1 MKWVLLGKIL
11 KWEVFVLGKKYL
23 MLALILGSLSTTAFG
38 FALKN
43 PTKPELKSSKL
54 VSEDSERKIYEE
66 IGLNGKLNYEIFKTA
81 LIGYNKIDGRK
92 KELLTIIDY
101 SKPSTEERFFV
112 IDMNKKELLVH
123 SHVSHGKNSGGNIA
137 TSFSNKMSSNKSSL
151 GFFLTENT
159 YMGGN
164 GYSLVLN
171 GLEKGINDK
180 AKDRYIVI
188 HGADYANPKIAKS
201 QGRLGRSLGCPA
213 LPRDISKKA
222 IDMIKNGSVLFV
234 YGNDANYLE
243 RSNYV

>member
-1 MKWVLLGKIL
+1 
-11 KWEVFVLGKKYL
+11 VLGKKYL
-23 MLALILGSLSTTAFG
+23 MVALILGSISTTSFG
-38 FALKN
+38 FTLKN
-43 PTKPELKSSKL
+43 PTKTELKSSKAVL
-54 VSEDSERKIYEE
+54 EDNEKRLYEN
-66 IGLNGKLNYEIFKTA
+66 IGLNGKLNYDIFKTA
-81 LIGYNKIDGRK
+81 LNGYNKIDERK

-101 SKPSTEERFFV
+101 SKPSTEKRFFV
-112 IDMNKKELLVH
+112 IDMDKKELLVY

-137 TSFSNKMSSNKSSL
+137 TSFSNKVSSNKSSL

-159 YMGGN
+159 YVGGN

-188 HGADYANPKIAKS
+188 HGADYANPKVAKS

-234 YGNDANYLE
+234 YGNDTNYLD

>member
-1 MKWVLLGKIL
+1 M
-11 KWEVFVLGKKYL
+11 LGKKYL
-23 MLALILGSLSTTAFG
+23 MLALILGSISTTSFG
-38 FALKN
+38 FTLKN
-43 PTKPELKSSKL
+43 PTKTELKSSKVVL
-54 VSEDSERKIYEE
+54 EDNEKRLYEE
-66 IGLNGKLNYEIFKTA
+66 IGLNGKLNYDVFKTA
-81 LIGYNKIDGRK
+81 LNGYNKIDGRK

-101 SKPSTEERFFV
+101 SKPSTEKRFFV
-112 IDMNKKELLVH
+112 IDMDKKELLVY

-137 TSFSNKMSSNKSSL
+137 TSFSNKVSSNKSSL

-188 HGADYANPKIAKS
+188 HGADYANPKVAKS
-201 QGRLGRSLGCPA
+201 QGRLGRSLGWPA

-222 IDMIKNGSVLFV
+222 IDMIKKGSVLFV
-234 YGNDANYLE
+234 YGTDTNYLE

>member
-1 MKWVLLGKIL
+1 M
-11 KWEVFVLGKKYL
+11 LGKKYL
-23 MLALILGSLSTTAFG
+23 MLALILGSLSTTSFG
-38 FALKN
+38 FTLKN
-43 PTKPELKSSKL
+43 SAKTEVKTTESVLE
-54 VSEDSERKIYEE
+54 EDSDKKLYEE
-66 IGLNGKLNYEIFKTA
+66 IGLKGELNYEVFKTA
-81 LIGYNKIDGRK
+81 LNGYSKISDRK

-101 SKPSTEERFFV
+101 SKPSTEKRFFV
-112 IDMNKKELLVH
+112 IDMDKKKLLVQ
-123 SHVSHGKNSGGNIA
+123 SHVSHGKNSGGNVA

-171 GLEKGINDK
+171 GLEEGINDK

-188 HGADYANPKIAKS
+188 HGADYANPKFAKS

-234 YGNDANYLE
+234 YGNDMNYLE
-243 RSNYV
+243 ISSYV

>member
-1 MKWVLLGKIL
+1 M
-11 KWEVFVLGKKYL
+11 LGKKYL
-23 MLALILGSLSTTAFG
+23 MLALILGSISTTSFG
-38 FALKN
+38 FTLKN
-43 PTKPELKSSKL
+43 PTKTELKLSKAVL
-54 VSEDSERKIYEE
+54 EDNEKRLYEE
-66 IGLNGKLNYEIFKTA
+66 IGLNGKLNYDVFKTA
-81 LIGYNKIDGRK
+81 LNGYNKIDGRK

-101 SKPSTEERFFV
+101 SKPSTEKRFFV
-112 IDMNKKELLVH
+112 IDMDKKELLVY

-137 TSFSNKMSSNKSSL
+137 TSFSNKVSSYKSSL

-213 LPRDISKKA
+213 LPKDISKKA

-234 YGNDANYLE
+234 YGNDTNYLE

>member
-1 MKWVLLGKIL
+1 M
-11 KWEVFVLGKKYL
+11 LGKKYL
-23 MLALILGSLSTTAFG
+23 MLALILGSISTTSFG
-38 FALKN
+38 FTLKN
-43 PTKPELKSSKL
+43 PTKTESKL
-54 VSEDSERKIYEE
+54 AKVVLEDNEKRLYEE
-66 IGLNGKLNYEIFKTA
+66 IGLNGKLNYDVFKTA
-81 LIGYNKIDGRK
+81 LNGYNKIDGRK
-92 KELLTIIDY
+92 KALLTIIDY
-101 SKPSTEERFFV
+101 SKPSTEKRFFV
-112 IDMNKKELLVH
+112 IDMDKKELLVY

-137 TSFSNKMSSNKSSL
+137 TSFSNKISSNKSSL

-159 YMGGN
+159 YIGGN

-188 HGADYANPKIAKS
+188 HGADYANPKVAKS

-234 YGNDANYLE
+234 YGNDTNYLE

>member
-1 MKWVLLGKIL
+1 M
-11 KWEVFVLGKKYL
+11 LGKKYL
-23 MLALILGSLSTTAFG
+23 MVALILGSISTTSFG
-38 FALKN
+38 FTLKN
-43 PTKPELKSSKL
+43 PTKTELKSSKAVL
-54 VSEDSERKIYEE
+54 EDNEKRLYEN
-66 IGLNGKLNYEIFKTA
+66 IGLNGKLNYDIFKTA
-81 LIGYNKIDGRK
+81 LNGYNKIDERK

-101 SKPSTEERFFV
+101 SKPSTEKRFFV
-112 IDMNKKELLVH
+112 IDMDKKELLVY

-137 TSFSNKMSSNKSSL
+137 TSFSNKVSSNKSSL

-159 YMGGN
+159 YVGGN

-188 HGADYANPKIAKS
+188 HGADYANPKVAKS

-234 YGNDANYLE
+234 YGNDTNYLD

>member
-1 MKWVLLGKIL
+1 M
-11 KWEVFVLGKKYL
+11 LGKKYL
-23 MLALILGSLSTTAFG
+23 MLAFILGSISTTSFG
-38 FALKN
+38 FTLKN
-43 PTKPELKSSKL
+43 PTKTELKSSKTVL
-54 VSEDSERKIYEE
+54 EDNEKRLYEE
-66 IGLNGKLNYEIFKTA
+66 IGLNGKLNYDVFKTA
-81 LIGYNKIDGRK
+81 LNGYNKIDGRK

-101 SKPSTEERFFV
+101 SKPSTEKRFFV
-112 IDMNKKELLVH
+112 IDMDKKELLVY

-137 TSFSNKMSSNKSSL
+137 TSFSNKVSSNKSSL

-164 GYSLVLN
+164 GYSLILN

-213 LPRDISKKA
+213 LPKDISKKA

-234 YGNDANYLE
+234 YGNDTNYLE

>member
-1 MKWVLLGKIL
+1 M
-11 KWEVFVLGKKYL
+11 GKKYL
-23 MLALILGSLSTTAFG
+23 MLALILGSISTTAFG
-38 FALKN
+38 FTLKN
-43 PTKPELKSSKL
+43 PTKTESTIELSSKKN
-54 VSEDSERKIYEE
+54 EERLYQE
-66 IGLNGKLNYEIFKTA
+66 IGLKGKLDYEVFKTA
-81 LIGYNKIDGRK
+81 LNGYNKIEGKR

-101 SKPSTEERFFV
+101 SKPSTEKRFFV
-112 IDMNKKELLVH
+112 IDMERKKLLVH

-180 AKDRYIVI
+180 AKERYIVI
-188 HGADYANPKIAKS
+188 HGADYANPRFAQS

-213 LPRDISKKA
+213 LPKDVSKKA
-222 IDMIKNGSVLFV
+222 IDMIKNGSVIFV
-234 YGNDANYLE
+234 YGNDTNYLE
-243 RSNYV
+243 KSSYV

>member
-1 MKWVLLGKIL
+1 MV
-11 KWEVFVLGKKYL
+11 KKYL
-23 MLALILGSLSTTAFG
+23 MLSLILGSISTTSFG
-38 FALKN
+38 FTLKN
-43 PTKPELKSSKL
+43 STKTDKVIELSK
-54 VSEDSERKIYEE
+54 ETKERKLYEE
-66 IGLNGKLNYEIFKTA
+66 IGLKDKLNYEVFKTA
-81 LIGYNKIDGRK
+81 LGGYNKIDGRK

-101 SKPSTEERFFV
+101 SKPSTEKRFFV
-112 IDMNKKELLVH
+112 IDMERKKLLVH

-137 TSFSNKMSSNKSSL
+137 TSFSNKMSSNKSSI

-180 AKDRYIVI
+180 AKERYIVI
-188 HGADYANPKIAKS
+188 HGADYANPRFAQS

-222 IDMIKNGSVLFV
+222 IDMIKNGSVIFV
-234 YGNDANYLE
+234 YGNDSNYLE
-243 RSNYV
+243 KSSYV

>member
-1 MKWVLLGKIL
+1 MSGKN
-11 KWEVFVLGKKYL
+11 YL
-23 MLALILGSLSTTAFG
+23 MLALILGSISTASFG
-38 FALKN
+38 FTLKN
-43 PTKPELKSSKL
+43 LTKPESNSIKL
-54 VSEDSERKIYEE
+54 MSENNEKKLYEE
-66 IGLNGKLNYEIFKTA
+66 IGLNGKLNYDVFKKA
-81 LIGYNKIDGRK
+81 LNGYSKIEARK
-92 KELLTIIDY
+92 KDLLTIVDY
-101 SKPSTEERFFV
+101 SKPSTEKRFFI
-112 IDMNKKELLVH
+112 IDMNKKELLVY
-123 SHVSHGKNSGGNIA
+123 SHVAHGKNSGENIA
-137 TSFSNKMSSNKSSL
+137 TSFSNKVSSNKSSL

-234 YGNDANYLE
+234 YGNDTDYLY

>member
-1 MKWVLLGKIL
+1 M
-11 KWEVFVLGKKYL
+11 LGKKYL
-23 MLALILGSLSTTAFG
+23 MLALILGSISTTSFG
-38 FALKN
+38 FTLKN
-43 PTKPELKSSKL
+43 PTKTELKLSKVVL
-54 VSEDSERKIYEE
+54 EDNEKRLYEE
-66 IGLNGKLNYEIFKTA
+66 IGLNGKLNYNVFKTA
-81 LIGYNKIDGRK
+81 LNGYNKIDGRK

-101 SKPSTEERFFV
+101 SKPSTEKRFFV
-112 IDMNKKELLVH
+112 IDMDKKELLVY

-137 TSFSNKMSSNKSSL
+137 TSFSNKVSSYKSSL

-213 LPRDISKKA
+213 LPKDISKKA

-234 YGNDANYLE
+234 YGNDTNYLE

>member
-1 MKWVLLGKIL
+1 M
-11 KWEVFVLGKKYL
+11 LGKKYL
-23 MLALILGSLSTTAFG
+23 MLALILGSISTTSFG
-38 FALKN
+38 FTLKN
-43 PTKPELKSSKL
+43 PTKTESKL
-54 VSEDSERKIYEE
+54 AKVVLEDNEKRLYEE
-66 IGLNGKLNYEIFKTA
+66 IGLNGKLNYDVFKTA
-81 LIGYNKIDGRK
+81 LNGYNKIDGRK

-101 SKPSTEERFFV
+101 SKPSTEKRFFV
-112 IDMNKKELLVH
+112 IDMDKKELLVY

-137 TSFSNKMSSNKSSL
+137 TSFSNKVSSNKCSL

-159 YMGGN
+159 YIGGN

-188 HGADYANPKIAKS
+188 HGADYANPKVAKS

-234 YGNDANYLE
+234 YGNDTNYLE

>member
-1 MKWVLLGKIL
+1 M
-11 KWEVFVLGKKYL
+11 LGKKYL
-23 MLALILGSLSTTAFG
+23 MLALILGSISTTSFG
-38 FALKN
+38 FTLKN
-43 PTKPELKSSKL
+43 PTKTESKL
-54 VSEDSERKIYEE
+54 AKVVLEDNEKRLYEE
-66 IGLNGKLNYEIFKTA
+66 IGLNGKLNYDVFKTA
-81 LIGYNKIDGRK
+81 LNGYNKIDGRK

-101 SKPSTEERFFV
+101 SKPSTEKRFFV
-112 IDMNKKELLVH
+112 IDMDKKELLVY

-137 TSFSNKMSSNKSSL
+137 TSFSNKISSNKSSL

-159 YMGGN
+159 YIGGN

-188 HGADYANPKIAKS
+188 HGADYANPKVAKS

-234 YGNDANYLE
+234 YGNDTNYLE

>member
-1 MKWVLLGKIL
+1 MV
-11 KWEVFVLGKKYL
+11 
-23 MLALILGSLSTTAFG
+23 ALILGSISTTSFG
-38 FALKN
+38 FTLKN
-43 PTKPELKSSKL
+43 PTKTELKSSKAVL
-54 VSEDSERKIYEE
+54 EDNEKRLYEN
-66 IGLNGKLNYEIFKTA
+66 IGLNGKLNYDIFKTA
-81 LIGYNKIDGRK
+81 LNGYNKIDERK

-101 SKPSTEERFFV
+101 SKPSTEKRFFV
-112 IDMNKKELLVH
+112 IDMDKKELLVY

-137 TSFSNKMSSNKSSL
+137 TSFSNKVSSNKSSL

-159 YMGGN
+159 YVGGN

-188 HGADYANPKIAKS
+188 HGADYANPKVAKS

-234 YGNDANYLE
+234 YGNDTNYLD

>member
-1 MKWVLLGKIL
+1 
-11 KWEVFVLGKKYL
+11 
-23 MLALILGSLSTTAFG
+23 MLALILGSISTTSFG
-38 FALKN
+38 FTLKN
-43 PTKPELKSSKL
+43 PTKTELKLSKAVL
-54 VSEDSERKIYEE
+54 EDNEKRLYEE
-66 IGLNGKLNYEIFKTA
+66 IGLNGKLNYDVFKTA
-81 LIGYNKIDGRK
+81 LNGYNKIDGRK

-101 SKPSTEERFFV
+101 SKPSTEKRFFV
-112 IDMNKKELLVH
+112 IDMDKKELLVY

-137 TSFSNKMSSNKSSL
+137 TSFSNKVSSYKSSL

-213 LPRDISKKA
+213 LPKDISKKA

-234 YGNDANYLE
+234 YGNDTNYLE

>member
-1 MKWVLLGKIL
+1 M
-11 KWEVFVLGKKYL
+11 LGKKYL
-23 MLALILGSLSTTAFG
+23 MLALILGSISTTSFG
-38 FALKN
+38 FTLKN
-43 PTKPELKSSKL
+43 PTKTELKSSKTVL
-54 VSEDSERKIYEE
+54 EDNEKRLYEE
-66 IGLNGKLNYEIFKTA
+66 IGLNGKLNYDVFKTA
-81 LIGYNKIDGRK
+81 LNGYNKIDGRK

-101 SKPSTEERFFV
+101 SKPSTEKRFFV
-112 IDMNKKELLVH
+112 IDMDKKELLVY

-137 TSFSNKMSSNKSSL
+137 TSFSNKVSSNKSSL

-213 LPRDISKKA
+213 LPKDISKQA

-234 YGNDANYLE
+234 YGNDTNYLE

>member
-1 MKWVLLGKIL
+1 M
-11 KWEVFVLGKKYL
+11 LGKKYL
-23 MLALILGSLSTTAFG
+23 MLALILGSISTTSFG
-38 FALKN
+38 FTLKN
-43 PTKPELKSSKL
+43 PTKTELKLSKVVL
-54 VSEDSERKIYEE
+54 EDNEKRLYEE
-66 IGLNGKLNYEIFKTA
+66 IGLNGKLNYDVFKTA
-81 LIGYNKIDGRK
+81 LNGYNKIDGRK

-101 SKPSTEERFFV
+101 SKPSTEKRFFV
-112 IDMNKKELLVH
+112 IDMDKKELLVY

-137 TSFSNKMSSNKSSL
+137 TSFSNKVSSYKSSL

-213 LPRDISKKA
+213 LPKDISKKA

-234 YGNDANYLE
+234 YGNDTNYLE

>member
-1 MKWVLLGKIL
+1 M
-11 KWEVFVLGKKYL
+11 LGKKYL
-23 MLALILGSLSTTAFG
+23 MLALILGSISTTSFG
-38 FALKN
+38 FTLKN
-43 PTKPELKSSKL
+43 PTKTELKLSKVVL
-54 VSEDSERKIYEE
+54 EDNEKRLYEE
-66 IGLNGKLNYEIFKTA
+66 IGLNGKLNYDVFKTA
-81 LIGYNKIDGRK
+81 LNGYNKIDGRK

-101 SKPSTEERFFV
+101 SKPSTEKRFFV
-112 IDMNKKELLVH
+112 IDMDKKELLVY

-137 TSFSNKMSSNKSSL
+137 TSFSNKVSSYKSSL

-213 LPRDISKKA
+213 LPKDISKKA

-234 YGNDANYLE
+234 YGNDTNYLE
-243 RSNYV
+243 ISNYV

>member
-1 MKWVLLGKIL
+1 MYWL
-11 KWEVFVLGKKYL
+11 EVFVLGKKYL
-23 MLALILGSLSTTAFG
+23 MVALILGSISTTSFG
-38 FALKN
+38 FTLKN
-43 PTKPELKSSKL
+43 PTKTELKSSKAVL
-54 VSEDSERKIYEE
+54 EDNEKRLYEN
-66 IGLNGKLNYEIFKTA
+66 IGLNGKLNYDIFKTA
-81 LIGYNKIDGRK
+81 LNGYNKIDERK

-101 SKPSTEERFFV
+101 SKPSTEKRFFV
-112 IDMNKKELLVH
+112 IDMDKKELLVY

-137 TSFSNKMSSNKSSL
+137 TSFSNKVSSNKSSL

-159 YMGGN
+159 YVGGN

-188 HGADYANPKIAKS
+188 HGADYANPKVAKS

-234 YGNDANYLE
+234 YGNDTNYLD

>member
-1 MKWVLLGKIL
+1 M
-11 KWEVFVLGKKYL
+11 GKKYL
-23 MLALILGSLSTTAFG
+23 MLALILGSISTTAFG
-38 FALKN
+38 FTLKN
-43 PTKPELKSSKL
+43 PTKTESTIELSSEKN
-54 VSEDSERKIYEE
+54 EERLYQE
-66 IGLNGKLNYEIFKTA
+66 IGLKGKLDYEVFKTA
-81 LIGYNKIDGRK
+81 LNGYNKIEGKR

-101 SKPSTEERFFV
+101 SKPSTEKRFFV
-112 IDMNKKELLVH
+112 IDMERKKLLVH

-180 AKDRYIVI
+180 AKERYIVI
-188 HGADYANPKIAKS
+188 HGADYANPRFAQS

-213 LPRDISKKA
+213 LPKDVSKKA
-222 IDMIKNGSVLFV
+222 IDMIKNGSVIFV
-234 YGNDANYLE
+234 YGNDTNYLE
-243 RSNYV
+243 KSSYV

>member
-1 MKWVLLGKIL
+1 M
-11 KWEVFVLGKKYL
+11 LGKKYL
-23 MLALILGSLSTTAFG
+23 MLALILGSISTTSFG
-38 FALKN
+38 FTLKN
-43 PTKPELKSSKL
+43 PTKTESKL
-54 VSEDSERKIYEE
+54 AKVVLEDNEKRLYEE
-66 IGLNGKLNYEIFKTA
+66 IGLNGKLNYDVFKTA
-81 LIGYNKIDGRK
+81 LNGYNKIDGRK

-101 SKPSTEERFFV
+101 SKPSTEKRFFV
-112 IDMNKKELLVH
+112 IDMDKKELLVY

-137 TSFSNKMSSNKSSL
+137 TSFSNKISSNKSSL

-159 YMGGN
+159 YIGGN

-180 AKDRYIVI
+180 AKDRYIVV
-188 HGADYANPKIAKS
+188 HGADYANPKVAKS

-234 YGNDANYLE
+234 YGNDTNYLE

>member
-1 MKWVLLGKIL
+1 M
-11 KWEVFVLGKKYL
+11 LGKKHL
-23 MLALILGSLSTTAFG
+23 MLTLILGSISTTSFG
-38 FALKN
+38 FTLKN
-43 PTKPELKSSKL
+43 PTKTELKSSKVVL
-54 VSEDSERKIYEE
+54 EDNEKRLYEE
-66 IGLNGKLNYEIFKTA
+66 IGLDGKLNYDVFKTA
-81 LIGYNKIDGRK
+81 LNGYSKIDGRK

-101 SKPSTEERFFV
+101 SKPSTEKRFFV
-112 IDMNKKELLVH
+112 IDMDRKELLVH

-137 TSFSNKMSSNKSSL
+137 TSFSNKVSSNKSSL

-188 HGADYANPKIAKS
+188 HGADYANPKVAKS

-213 LPRDISKKA
+213 LPKDISKKA

-234 YGNDANYLE
+234 YGNDTNYLE

>member
-1 MKWVLLGKIL
+1 MV
-11 KWEVFVLGKKYL
+11 KKYL
-23 MLALILGSLSTTAFG
+23 MLSLILGSISTASFG
-38 FALKN
+38 FTLKN
-43 PTKPELKSSKL
+43 STKTDKVIELSK
-54 VSEDSERKIYEE
+54 EAKERKLYEE
-66 IGLNGKLNYEIFKTA
+66 IGLKDKLNYEVFKTA
-81 LIGYNKIDGRK
+81 LGGYNKIDGRK

-101 SKPSTEERFFV
+101 SKPSTEKRFFV
-112 IDMNKKELLVH
+112 IDMERKKLLVH

-137 TSFSNKMSSNKSSL
+137 TSFSNKMSSNKSSI

-180 AKDRYIVI
+180 AKERYIVI
-188 HGADYANPKIAKS
+188 HGADYANPRFAQS

-222 IDMIKNGSVLFV
+222 IDMIKNGSVIFV
-234 YGNDANYLE
+234 YGNDSNYLE
-243 RSNYV
+243 KSSYV

>member
-1 MKWVLLGKIL
+1 M
-11 KWEVFVLGKKYL
+11 LGKKYL
-23 MLALILGSLSTTAFG
+23 MLAFILGSISTTSFG
-38 FALKN
+38 FTLKN
-43 PTKPELKSSKL
+43 PTKTELKSSKTVL
-54 VSEDSERKIYEE
+54 EDNEKRLYEE
-66 IGLNGKLNYEIFKTA
+66 IGLNGKLNYDVFKTA
-81 LIGYNKIDGRK
+81 LNGYNKIDGRK

-101 SKPSTEERFFV
+101 SKPSTEKRFFV
-112 IDMNKKELLVH
+112 IDMDKKELLVY

-137 TSFSNKMSSNKSSL
+137 TSFSNKVSSNKSSL

-213 LPRDISKKA
+213 LPKDISKQA

-234 YGNDANYLE
+234 YGNDTNYLE